1 MIFGL
6 SSTKATPTHRPAA
19 LCLALLCGAWFG
31 GASASLSV
39 APALAAAAPS
49 LLGSTGASEPAGAGS
64 SMQGLAGPEEPIEGR
79 VDPNTYRV
87 GPGDQFALRYS
98 DLMDPRI
105 LRVNPSGELLLPD
118 AGTVSVAGLTLRDAE
133 AKIREALRPYVRGKG
148 FVLALARPRRFRLPV
163 LGEVEKPGSVTL
175 QAPVRASEAIEAA
188 GGVSAA
194 GARRGIQIRRGADTL
209 LVDLVRY
216 LNAGDLSANPLVF
229 ETDVLFVP
237 SSGPQIGV
245 SGAVPH
251 AARYDFME
259 GDRLSV
265 LVAIA
270 GGTLPAAALDEA
282 ELTRVRSDGAS
293 VNVPV
298 RLEAALADPG
308 GADDLPL
315 AGGDRL
321 FIAWRDSWQAV
332 DVVHVEG
339 EVARPGPYPIESGVT
354 RLLEVI
360 ERAGGF
366 TSDADR
372 SALSV
377 HRFDWYA
384 DRDTAF
390 VRLATT
396 SSDILTPAD
405 REYLIAR
412 SKERN
417 AVSALVGLLLEQG
430 SASGNVTLMDGDRIV
445 APKIFPMISVQG
457 AVRLPGYIPYQSG
470 LKLGDYVRA
479 AGGYASRADKGNTRV
494 TLAATG
500 RQVFPKDAGELR
512 PGDTIWVPLST
523 AKNWWGITRDIV
535 TMAGL
540 AATIVL
546 AIQGINN

>member
-1 MIFGL
+1 MD
-6 SSTKATPTHRPAA
+6 
-19 LCLALLCGAWFG
+19 
-31 GASASLSV
+31 
-39 APALAAAAPS
+39 PS
-49 LLGSTGASEPAGAGS
+49 ESAGAPTS
-64 SMQGLAGPEEPIEGR
+64 AQVLAGAEEPIEGR
-79 VDPNTYRV
+79 VDPDTYRV

-98 DLMDPRI
+98 DLMAARI

-118 AGTVSVAGLTLRDAE
+118 GGSVPVAGLTLRDAE

-163 LGEVEKPGSVTL
+163 LGEVEEPGSVTL
-175 QAPVRASEAIEAA
+175 QAPVRASEGIDAA
-188 GGVSAA
+188 GGVSSA
-194 GARRGIQIRRGADTL
+194 GAQRGIQIRRGADTL

-216 LNAGDLSANPLVF
+216 LNAGDLAANPLVF

-245 SGAVPH
+245 WGAVPH
-251 AARYDFME
+251 AADYDFME

-270 GGTLPAAALDEA
+270 GGALPAAALEEA
-282 ELTRVRSDGAS
+282 ELTRVQSDGTS
-293 VNVPV
+293 EIVPV
-298 RLEAALADPG
+298 RLGAALAAPG

-321 FIAWRDSWQAV
+321 FIAWRDSWQTV
-332 DVVHVEG
+332 DLVQVEG

-354 RLLEVI
+354 RLREVL

-366 TSDADR
+366 TSDAAR
-372 SALSV
+372 EALSV

-390 VRLATT
+390 VRLARAN
-396 SSDILTPAD
+396 SDILTPAD
-405 REYLIAR
+405 RQYLIAR

-430 SASGNVTLMDGDRIV
+430 DASGDITLMDGDRILV
-445 APKIFPMISVQG
+445 PKIFPMISVQG
-457 AVRLPGYIPYQSG
+457 TVRTPGYIPYQPG
-470 LKLGDYVRA
+470 LKLDDYIRA

-523 AKNWWGITRDIV
+523 AKNWWGITRDV
-535 TMAGL
+535 LTTAGL

-546 AIQGINN
+546 ALQGINN